1 MDWRRTPRFEEV
13 LAQVQAFG
21 ADAAILVAVLG
32 FLSGMILAF
41 EQVFN
46 VHHFGTPILLLP
58 TIVTQTAAQRICP
71 MLAAMVLAGRS
82 GSVFAADVAV
92 HTLAQEASTR
102 RIDREVPG
110 LERAPRD
117 FALSRVMALAI
128 AGPLLTMIAIS
139 LAILGGGLICS
150 QQIGLSLSRYLVEV
164 QGILNAANILKGP
177 LKGLVFSLVI
187 GCACYLTGRRVHR
200 TGHNVLQ
207 VPATAAVH
215 SIALVVVAD
224 TVFTY
229 LYPG

>member
-1 MDWRRTPRFEEV
+1 MDQRRTPRLGEL
-13 LAQVQAFG
+13 LAQVQAVG
-21 ADAAILVAVLG
+21 ADAALLVAVLG
-32 FLSGMILAF
+32 FLTGMILAF
-41 EQVFN
+41 EQVSN

-82 GSVFAADVAV
+82 GSVFAADLAV
-92 HTLAQEASTR
+92 QTLAREASTR
-102 RIDREVPG
+102 RIDREGLG
-110 LERAPRD
+110 LERAPGA
-117 FALSRVMALAI
+117 FALSRMMALAI

-139 LAILGGGLICS
+139 LAILGGGVVCA

-164 QGILNAANILKGP
+164 QGILNTANILKGP

-187 GCACYLTGRRVHR
+187 GCACYLAGRRVRR
-200 TGHNVLQ
+200 TGRNVLH

-215 SIALVVVAD
+215 SIVFVVVAD
-224 TVFTY
+224 TIFTY